1 LKKND
6 TQVVSMFFA
15 ASKASE
21 KVFSVAGITQQLQKE
36 SFQLLSLQL
45 WSIGLAL
52 QSANKPIF
60 LHDTLPAIRYH
71 EEPHAYGLEA
81 EVSFFSGLPHQ

>member
-1 LKKND
+1 
-6 TQVVSMFFA
+6 MFFA

-45 WSIGLAL
+45 
-52 QSANKPIF
+52 
-60 LHDTLPAIRYH
+60 
-71 EEPHAYGLEA
+71 
-81 EVSFFSGLPHQ
+81 

>member
-1 LKKND
+1 MYSKSLVVLQVEKND

-21 KVFSVAGITQQLQKE
+21 RVFSVAGITQQLQKE

-45 WSIGLAL
+45 
-52 QSANKPIF
+52 
-60 LHDTLPAIRYH
+60 
-71 EEPHAYGLEA
+71 
-81 EVSFFSGLPHQ
+81 